1 MIRALIFDFDG
12 LILDTEEPIFLA
24 WQEIYQEFGCEL
36 KFDTWAAII
45 GTAAYAFNPITNLEN
60 LVEQELPRE
69 EIHQRQRQREM
80 ELISERSIEP
90 GVVGYLRD
98 AKKMGLKIGLA
109 SSSTCQWVT
118 DHLSRLGLLD
128 YFDCIMA
135 SDDVERTKP
144 DPELYLGVMKELEVS
159 ADQAVVFEDSPNGI
173 LAAKR
178 AGLFC
183 VAVPNVLTFQL
194 SLDQADLCL
203 DSLADIPL
211 KELLQKVDN
220 TL

>member
-12 LILDTEEPIFLA
+12 LILDTEEPILLA

-36 KFDTWAAII
+36 KFDTWASII
-45 GTAAYAFNPITNLEN
+45 GTAGYAFNPITNLEN
-60 LVEQELPRE
+60 LVKQELPRE

-80 ELISERSIEP
+80 ELISDRPVEP
-90 GVVGYLRD
+90 GVVGYLVD
-98 AKKMGLKIGLA
+98 AETMGLKIGLA

-135 SDDVERTKP
+135 SDDVEQTKP
-144 DPELYLGVMKELEVS
+144 DPELYLRVMKELE
-159 ADQAVVFEDSPNGI
+159 AGPDQAVVFEDSPNGI

-183 VAVPNVLTFQL
+183 VAVPNVLTSQL
-194 SLDQADLCL
+194 SLDLADLCL

-211 KELLQKVDN
+211 KELLQRVDN
-220 TL
+220 HL